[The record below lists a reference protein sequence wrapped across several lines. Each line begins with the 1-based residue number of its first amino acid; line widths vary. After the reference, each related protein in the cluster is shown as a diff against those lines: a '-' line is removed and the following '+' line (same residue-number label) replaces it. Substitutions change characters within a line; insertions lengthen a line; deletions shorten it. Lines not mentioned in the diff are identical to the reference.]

1 MAISDLIP
9 WKKSQIP
16 VKRESERLPEA
27 RSTGSAIDLWQQ
39 QVDRL
44 LDEFWGRWGLTAP
57 RWFDQPWTSF
67 SPNLDVVEDDRQLQV
82 SVELPGLDEKDF
94 EVSLSHHQLII
105 SGQKKE
111 EKEQKGK
118 NYYRMERS
126 YGSFQRTV
134 PLPDGVDESNVQATF
149 KQGVLTVTLPKT
161 QVVEE
166 RKKIT
171 VKTK

>member
-9 WKKSQIP
+9 WKRTHIP
-16 VKRESERLPEA
+16 VKRESERQSDTALP
-27 RSTGSAIDLWQQ
+27 GSAIDLWQDMDQ
-39 QVDRL
+39 WF
-44 LDEFWGRWGLTAP
+44 DEFWSRWGMTP
-57 RWFDQPWTSF
+57 TRWFDQPWTSF
-67 SPNLDVVEDDRQLQV
+67 SPRLDVVENDKQLQI

-94 EVSLSHHQLII
+94 QVSLSHHQLTI

-111 EKEQKGK
+111 EKEQKGQ

-149 KQGVLTVTLPKT
+149 KQGVLTITLPKT
-161 QVVEE
+161 QVIEE
-166 RKKIT
+166 RKKIAI
-171 VKTK
+171 KTK